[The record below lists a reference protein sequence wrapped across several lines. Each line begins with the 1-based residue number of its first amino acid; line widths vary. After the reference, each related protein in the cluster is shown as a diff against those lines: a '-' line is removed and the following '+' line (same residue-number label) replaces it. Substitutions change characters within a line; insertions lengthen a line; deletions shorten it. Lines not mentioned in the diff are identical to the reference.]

1 MFFQANGRKLSSTV
15 RNREQEELLKKV
27 KRRLIHNSK
36 LVENTAT
43 TDISSGPRVQELPIS
58 YEAESTFCAKSPI
71 NFSPTHENLKNE
83 GPTIAKITI
92 EKLKNEL
99 QRANLIIKE
108 KENIIRNLTKKDN
121 ENKMTIS
128 FLQDTLKKLTQD
140 VGVVRGEAQEY
151 SLNSII
157 SHLYFTS
164 NHLTSLIL
172 IYHPHQF
179 I

>member
-1 MFFQANGRKLSSTV
+1 MYLQVNGRKLSSTI

-36 LVENTAT
+36 FVQNTVT
-43 TDISSGPRVQELPIS
+43 TDISSGPQVQELPIS
-58 YEAESTFCAKSPI
+58 YDVESTFLAKSPI
-71 NFSPTHENLKNE
+71 NFSPTHENVKNE
-83 GPTIAKITI
+83 GSIITKITI
-92 EKLKNEL
+92 EKLKNDL

-108 KENIIRNLTKKDN
+108 KENIIRNLAKKDN

-140 VGVVRGEAQEY
+140 VGVVPGEAQEY

-157 SHLYFTS
+157 SHVYFTS
-164 NHLTSLIL
+164 NYLTSFIL
-172 IYHPHQF
+172 IYHQHQF